1 MPSRNVTVVASF
13 KAKEGKEEAALI
25 ELSALLEPTR
35 KEAGC
40 IQYDLHRS
48 TDDPGTFVFYETWN
62 SRQDLEEHLAMP
74 YLQALLGKVDALFT
88 EAPQIHVLEK
98 LD

>member
-1 MPSRNVTVVASF
+1 MPSHNVTVMASF

-25 ELSALLEPTR
+25 ELSALLDPTR
-35 KEAGC
+35 QEAGC

-48 TDDPGTFVFYETWN
+48 TDDPGIFVFYETWN
-62 SRQDLEEHLAMP
+62 SRQDLEAHLEMP
-74 YLQALLGKVDALFT
+74 YLQGLLGKVEDLFV
-88 EAPQIHVLEK
+88 EAPQINLLEK